1 MVFIVLAEKRP
12 IDVKRWESFMENV
25 TTNTAEKVRQKLPFK
40 EYIEYVGK
48 EIDKVRALDFSINR
62 NVSLTFAVQKKIDN
76 NLIFLSKKKKQ
87 N

>member
-1 MVFIVLAEKRP
+1 
-12 IDVKRWESFMENV
+12 MENV

-62 NVSLTFAVQKKIDN
+62 NVSLTFAVQKKKNDN
-76 NLIFLSKKKKQ
+76 NLIFLSKKKKKK